1 MAGRFVGVM
10 PARSASLV
18 QLSFEASFS
27 ERLVGI
33 ASCPF
38 LVVEKLPAE
47 DWLGSV
53 PVLGLGHVLVLGMVV
68 ANAVAATSFFGT
80 VANGSA

>member
-10 PARSASLV
+10 PARSALLV
-18 QLSFEASFS
+18 QLSFESLFS

-33 ASCPF
+33 ASCSF
-38 LVVEKLPAE
+38 LVVEKLPAG

-53 PVLGLGHVLVLGMVV
+53 PVLGPGRVLVLGMVV
-68 ANAVAATSFFGT
+68 AAAVAATSFFGT